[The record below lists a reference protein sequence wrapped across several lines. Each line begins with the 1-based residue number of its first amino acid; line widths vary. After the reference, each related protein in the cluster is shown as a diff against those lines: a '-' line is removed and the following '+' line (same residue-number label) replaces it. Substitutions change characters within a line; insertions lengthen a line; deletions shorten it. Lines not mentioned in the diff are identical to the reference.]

1 MDSSSNSTGVSTT
14 LTDLNDDCL
23 LELFKYLGLS
33 DLCAVAD
40 VCSRFRQNSTI
51 AFVHSKHKR
60 FNLPTS
66 IHRDGDSR
74 EQILMKFSRML
85 HLFGD
90 SMDVFVA
97 DEDNE
102 VFKCNCGKKLQ
113 SNYSRKFV
121 ELLIHYWREILERF
135 RFTRKSD
142 TSVCNCVEKKRT
154 KYQRKVVQL
163 LIQHCSG
170 TLKKVLFYKKF
181 DLSDEI
187 ILDMRPLLDNL
198 QEFAC
203 VGASELLLKML
214 PLWSP
219 ELRELQLFSVPE
231 LNNKDI
237 WRFDGLNNLTSIF
250 FRAIHDLTNDDV
262 KALLKCNPQLE
273 QIRIHN
279 CKNVDYRSILQV
291 IAKHAPGVKK
301 LTILNC
307 IYYTSDLYDVS
318 TEFAGGFKKLDALR
332 LNFGFGVSNLESV
345 ICEIASAR
353 AALQHLNIECFDVR
367 DPELFVDGILNFKEL
382 KVLKL
387 SDVNGLTA
395 TDICSICRYISE
407 VRLKVDVTLNGENL
421 MQLIENAEN
430 LSSLTVTYFS
440 MNLPTWSEKIEIHV
454 DDRMINLFETRSK
467 RSQLK
472 IQLDRR
478 LYSINIPSDLARL
491 HRNTLKIEN

>member
-1 MDSSSNSTGVSTT
+1 MDSSSNATVVTTT

-74 EQILMKFSRML
+74 EQTLMKFSRML
-85 HLFGD
+85 NLFGD
-90 SMDVFVA
+90 SMDAFVA
-97 DEDNE
+97 DADNDL
-102 VFKCNCGKKLQ
+102 FKCNCEKNLQ

-121 ELLIHYWREILERF
+121 ELLIYYWREILKKF
-135 RFTRKSD
+135 RFTRKTD
-142 TSVCNCVEKKRT
+142 TSVCDCDEMKGT
-154 KYQRKVVQL
+154 KYHQKVVQL

-170 TLKKVLFYKKF
+170 TLKKVLIFKKF
-181 DLSDEI
+181 DLSDEVI
-187 ILDMRPLLDNL
+187 WDMRPLLENL
-198 QEFAC
+198 QEFAY
-203 VGASELLLKML
+203 VGASEMLLKML

-219 ELRELQLFSVPE
+219 ELRELHLYSVPE
-231 LNNKDI
+231 LNNKDL
-237 WRFDGLNNLTSIF
+237 WRFDGLNNLTSIC
-250 FRAIHDLTNDDV
+250 FRGIHDLTNDYFQ
-262 KALLKCNPQLE
+262 ALLKCNPQLE
-273 QIRIHN
+273 LIRIHN
-279 CKNVDYRSILQV
+279 CKNVDYRCILQV
-291 IAKHAPGVKK
+291 IAKHAPGVKE
-301 LTILNC
+301 LTIVNN
-307 IYYTSDLYDVS
+307 IYYTSELYDVS
-318 TEFAGGFKKLDALR
+318 TEFAGGFKNLDSLR

-353 AALQHLNIECFDVR
+353 AALQQLNIECFDVR
-367 DPELFVDGILNFKEL
+367 DPDLFVDGILNFKEL

-395 TDICSICRYISE
+395 SDICSICRYSSE
-407 VRLKVDVTLNGENL
+407 VRLKVDVTLNGENI
-421 MQLIENAEN
+421 MQLIENAQN

-440 MNLPTWSEKIEIHV
+440 MNLPIWSEKIAIHV
-454 DDRMINLFETRSK
+454 DDRMVNLLETRLK
-467 RSQLK
+467 RAQLK